1 MRKILTIAAVLVAS
15 SVVANAQT
23 MLDALNVSQNNYYG
37 TARTIGIGNAVTAV
51 GTDLGSVGINPAG
64 SAVAGY
70 SQITVSPGI
79 VFSTTVSQYAPSYAA
94 YSGQQPSKP
103 LPTSQIFAGDSRSMH
118 TRFNLPNIGMMM
130 RFNTGR
136 DYGVRAVT
144 FGIVS
149 NQTNNYTDE
158 TAASGI
164 NRGTSITGAFAA
176 FATTNANGREQ
187 MMPSDVLSRSHP
199 FDSDYYW
206 NYVAGYWGGLINFNK
221 DGGTYFGS
229 AETVD
234 TQGGQYNYFVK
245 GDLSQR
251 NTTRTFGSKNDIVFN
266 LGLDINDNVF
276 LGFNLG
282 LPAMNYNTV
291 QNFSERAYSDP
302 STDFVVVP
310 EYIGSDGKYVKENP
324 TTFDQA
330 QYQYSYAT
338 SVSGVY
344 GKFGAIVLPT
354 DHLRIGAA
362 IQTPTAYTIRE
373 TWQVREDC
381 YFGNGSHQYSTSP
394 NGDYRYRLVGP
405 YSVNAGLAYTVGS
418 IALLSV
424 DYEMTDFSIMKY
436 KTEGGGE
443 SDNFFRVNRLNN
455 LFCGVS
461 HSVRAG
467 VEIKPIPFFA
477 IRLGGS
483 FKSDPT
489 CWHNGSEGPV
499 DAYIYDRYFD
509 KFENGY
515 YTIDSKRNYNN
526 DHCWSVSGGF
536 GYISAGSFFADIAAR
551 WNSYATSVTEPYSCY
566 LENVKLEEVCDDV
579 VTVYSPAIRSS
590 RRLWDV
596 VLTLGWRF

>member
-1 MRKILTIAAVLVAS
+1 MRKILTIAAVLAAS

-79 VFSTTVSQYAPSYAA
+79 VFSTTTSQYAPSYAA

-103 LPTSQIFAGDSRSMH
+103 LPTSQIFAGDSRLIR

-130 RFNTGR
+130 RFNTGHK
-136 DYGVRAVT
+136 YGVRAIT
-144 FGIVS
+144 LGIVS

-158 TAASGI
+158 TSASGI

-176 FATTNANGREQ
+176 FATTNANGRGNA
-187 MMPSDVLSRSHP
+187 MPGDILTRSYP

-221 DGGTYFGS
+221 DAGTYFGS
-229 AETVD
+229 AETVE

-266 LGLDINDNVF
+266 FGMDINDNVF
-276 LGFNLG
+276 LGLNLG

-291 QNFSERAYSDP
+291 QNFYESAYSDP
-302 STDFVVVP
+302 KTDFVVAP
-310 EYIGSDGKYVKENP
+310 EYIGSDGKYVKEKP

-330 QYQYSYAT
+330 QYQYSYNT

-344 GKFGAIVLPT
+344 GKFGIIVLPT

-373 TWQVREDC
+373 NWQVREDS

-394 NGDYRYRLVGP
+394 EGNYRYRLVGP
-405 YSVNAGLAYTVGS
+405 YSVNAGIAYTVGS
-418 IALLSV
+418 VALLSV

-436 KTEGGGE
+436 KTDLGND
-443 SDNFFRVNRLNN
+443 SDNFLRVNRLNN

-467 VEIKPIPFFA
+467 VEVKPIPFFA

-483 FKSDPT
+483 FKRDPT

-499 DAYIYDRYFD
+499 DAYVYDRYFD
-509 KFENGY
+509 KFESGY
-515 YTIDSKRNYNN
+515 YTIDSRRNYNN

-566 LENVKLEEVCDDV
+566 IESPE
-579 VTVYSPAIRSS
+579 VTVYSPAIRSA

>member
-79 VFSTTVSQYAPSYAA
+79 VFSTTTSQYAPSYAA
-94 YSGQQPSKP
+94 YSGPQPSKP
-103 LPTSQIFAGDSRSMH
+103 LPTSQIFAGDSRSIH

-136 DYGVRAVT
+136 NYGVRAVS

-176 FATTNANGREQ
+176 FATTNANGRGQ
-187 MMPSDVLSRSHP
+187 IMPADVLTRSHP

-234 TQGGQYNYFVK
+234 TQGGKYNYFVK

-266 LGLDINDNVF
+266 FGMDINDNVF
-276 LGFNLG
+276 LGLNLG

-291 QNFSERAYSDP
+291 QNFSESAYSDP

-310 EYIGSDGKYVKENP
+310 EYIGSDGKYVKEKP

-330 QYQYSYAT
+330 LYQYSYAT

-344 GKFGAIVLPT
+344 GKLGVIVLPT

-381 YFGNGSHQYSTSP
+381 YFGNGSHQYSNSP
-394 NGDYRYRLVGP
+394 EGNYRYRLVGP
-405 YSVNAGLAYTVGS
+405 YSANAGLAYTFGS

-436 KTEGGGE
+436 KTDMGGD
-443 SDNFFRVNRLNN
+443 SDNFLRVNRLNN

-509 KFENGY
+509 KFESGY
-515 YTIDSKRNYNN
+515 YTIDSKRNYNKDN
-526 DHCWSVSGGF
+526 FWSVSGGF

-566 LENVKLEEVCDDV
+566 IEGSE